1 MAHSTEWSCVLN
13 LRGEKFMFKNESKN
27 RKKDVRSLKRTPFI
41 IALTLLL
48 CVSSVPLQAYGAVTP
63 PPEQ

>member
-1 MAHSTEWSCVLN
+1 
-13 LRGEKFMFKNESKN
+13 MFKNESKN
-27 RKKDVRSLKRTPFI
+27 RKKDVCSLKRTPLI

-63 PPEQ
+63 PLHA